1 LLMTGKIIDLERH
14 LKGGF
19 AVGHIFIEGFGDF
32 LGDSGQIDI
41 QNEFLV
47 FHRNGQVEV
56 CVPDLIVVLDV
67 DTGLPITTE
76 VLRYG
81 QRIAV
86 LALPC
91 DDLLRTPEAL
101 EVVGPAAFGYPDI
114 TFKPMPS
121 SKNKE
126 ENK

>member
-1 LLMTGKIIDLERH
+1 MEI
-14 LKGGF
+14 
-19 AVGHIFIEGFGDF
+19 
-32 LGDSGQIDI
+32 
-41 QNEFLV
+41 
-47 FHRNGQVEV
+47 

-101 EVVGPAAFGYPDI
+101 KVVGPAAFGYPEV
-114 TFKPMPS
+114 TFTPMPS

-126 ENK
+126 GKK